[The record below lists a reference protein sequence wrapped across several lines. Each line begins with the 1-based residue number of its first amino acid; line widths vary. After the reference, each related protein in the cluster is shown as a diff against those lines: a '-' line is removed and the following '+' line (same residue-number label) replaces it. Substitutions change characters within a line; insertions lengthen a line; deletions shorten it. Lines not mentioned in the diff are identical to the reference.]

1 MLNLENFA
9 AFFLF
14 FLECYHICGHLNVL
28 FRIRLLPRRDLV
40 RIRFYFLFDLLTVFA
55 SSFLFLHRFQW
66 LAAVQIVQHLYYFM
80 YWEKTAPAKK
90 IVSWSSLDWTA
101 SDYKEEWH
109 FDSILGTAFDVIVH
123 GSMAFLLG
131 QYLSTVQIF
140 VSLFLVQCSLLVVLC
155 GPWFAWSTPWAA
167 PKWVQKRIRP
177 LSKEECRLGIGKQS
191 E

>member
-1 MLNLENFA
+1 MNNKFYYMLNIGKYFLFIIYFGVFYSKPVKKMLNLENFA

-55 SSFLFLHRFQW
+55 SSFLFLHRLQW

-90 IVSWSSLDWTA
+90 VHA
-101 SDYKEEWH
+101 QNYNNKEVTESYYNIH
-109 FDSILGTAFDVIVH
+109 VIFTITNKMDKLHV
-123 GSMAFLLG
+123 
-131 QYLSTVQIF
+131 
-140 VSLFLVQCSLLVVLC
+140 
-155 GPWFAWSTPWAA
+155 
-167 PKWVQKRIRP
+167 
-177 LSKEECRLGIGKQS
+177 
-191 E
+191 